1 MLISIQGSKLMLSQC
16 IGNFDGEKMK
26 FIGDKNEIMALS
38 FINDHTIAFNN
49 FILLMGRKIFKIKK
63 GNVQTHSYNFDSKQ
77 KNKFFTKKTLGL
89 LFLCKLYINFIATM
103 IFQYSIQQKKWN

>member
-1 MLISIQGSKLMLSQC
+1 MLISIQGSKLIISQS
-16 IGNFDGEKMK
+16 IGNFNGEKVK

-77 KNKFFTKKTLGL
+77 KKQILHQKDTRVT
-89 LFLCKLYINFIATM
+89 
-103 IFQYSIQQKKWN
+103 IFM

>member
-1 MLISIQGSKLMLSQC
+1 MLIGIQSSKLMISQC

-38 FINDHTIAFNN
+38 SINDHTIAFNN

-63 GNVQTHSYNFDSKQ
+63 GNVQTHSYNFDSK
-77 KNKFFTKKTLGL
+77 KKTNSLPKRHSVYYFYVNCIL
-89 LFLCKLYINFIATM
+89 ISL
-103 IFQYSIQQKKWN
+103 QQ